1 MANSLLT
8 IDEITAESL
17 RVLHNSLPFI
27 KNIDK
32 QHDKDTTIA
41 GRPRGASLRIKQ
53 PNQYTVRSDWTLN
66 AQDQSEQSDTLT
78 IGSVRGVDMN
88 FTDADL
94 ATDITEFSNRFIT
107 PAVKRLASEV
117 DSVTFT
123 KMVKATYNQVG
134 TPATTPASAQV
145 YLDAMAKMSNFAAP
159 LDGRCTVINPVAQAR
174 TVDGLKSLFN
184 NASEIS
190 KQYTT
195 GQMGMAL
202 GSEFFMSQNVPV
214 LTTGS
219 RVGTIVV
226 DGTVAT
232 AGSTVIH
239 LDGFTNATDTIKQG
253 ETFTVAGVYSVNP
266 ETKQST
272 GQLQDFVVTADFT
285 AVSNEGDVSVSPA
298 MYTSG
303 ALQTIDAFPQDGA
316 AIVFSNVASAATTDA
331 TDYPINLSFCKDAY
345 TFATAKLEMPSDVSF
360 KGQMEQDGL
369 NIRLL
374 RQYDINNA
382 QHPMRLDIFFGSL
395 AQRPSQACRI
405 IG

>member
-1 MANSLLT
+1 MSNSLLT
-8 IDEITAESL
+8 IDEITAEAL

-66 AQDQSEQSDTLT
+66 AQDQNEQSDTLT
-78 IGSVRGVDMN
+78 IGTVRGVDMN

-94 ATDITEFSNRFIT
+94 ATDIKEFSNRFVT

-117 DSVTFT
+117 DSITFT
-123 KMVKATYNQVG
+123 AMMKATYNQVG
-134 TPATTPASAQV
+134 TPGTTPASAQV

-159 LDGRCTVINPVAQAR
+159 LDSRCTVINPVAQAR
-174 TVDGLKSLFN
+174 TVDGLKALFN
-184 NASEIS
+184 NSDAIS
-190 KQYTT
+190 KQYTS
-195 GQMGMAL
+195 GQMGEAL
-202 GSEFFMSQNVPV
+202 GSQFFMSQNAPV

-219 RVGTIVV
+219 RVGTILV
-226 DGTVAT
+226 DGTST
-232 AGSTVIH
+232 AGSTIH
-239 LDGFTNATDTIKQG
+239 LDGFTNATDTISLG

-272 GQLQDFVVTADFT
+272 GQLQDFVVTAAFT
-285 AVSNEGDVSVSPA
+285 AASNEGDVTVSPVMA
-298 MYTSG
+298 TSG
-303 ALQTIDAFPQDGA
+303 ALQTITAFPQNDA
-316 AIVFSNVASAATTDA
+316 VVVFSNVASAATTDA
-331 TDYPINLSFCKDAY
+331 TDYPINLSFNKDAY

-395 AQRPSQACRI
+395 AQRASQACRI